1 MVLIGDKMKNI
12 ITYIV
17 IAICLISSIWIGI
30 NNNKEEKSNYSPS
43 KKELKLREL
52 NNINKKIDYFQDK
65 NLDRY
70 IAYKKKNKQLK
81 IKDVIKRVNIGLDKP
96 YYTATQK
103 TPYQN
108 KDYILVNKYIY
119 MDENY
124 IPNNLEDLE
133 PSYSRSG
140 MKLVKTAKT
149 ALEEMINAAKSEGYP
164 IRVMSSYR
172 SYHYQVSLYNKYV
185 ENDGKEAADTYSA
198 RPGYSEHQTGLCID
212 IDDGVINYTN
222 FENSKSFKW
231 MQENAYKYGFI
242 LRYPKDKTEITGY
255 TYESWHYR
263 YVGKE
268 IASYIKK
275 NNITFDEYYVMFI
288 ENKN

>member
-1 MVLIGDKMKNI
+1 MKNI
-12 ITYIV
+12 IIYVI
-17 IAICLISSIWIGI
+17 IAICLISGIWIGI
-30 NNNKEEKSNYSPS
+30 TNNKEEKKEKNQLTE
-43 KKELKLREL
+43 KLELKELK
-52 NNINKKIDYFQDK
+52 NMSKKIDYFQDK

-70 IAYKKKNKQLK
+70 ITYKKENQELK
-81 IKDVIKRVNIGLDKP
+81 IEDIIKRVNIGLDKP
-96 YYTATQK
+96 YYTDTKK

-119 MDENY
+119 MDDNY
-124 IPNNLEDLE
+124 IPDHLEDLDL
-133 PSYSRSG
+133 SYSRSG
-140 MKLVKTAKT
+140 MKLVNTAKI
-149 ALEEMINAAKSEGYP
+149 ALEKMVNAAKKDGYN

-172 SYHYQVSLYNKYV
+172 SYNYQVNLYNKYV
-185 ENDGKEAADTYSA
+185 ENDGKDAADTYSA

-222 FENSKSFKW
+222 FENSKSFNW
-231 MQENAYKYGFI
+231 MQENAHKYGFI

-263 YVGKE
+263 YVGEK

-275 NNITFDEYYVMFI
+275 HNITLDEYYVMFI
-288 ENKN
+288 E

>member
-1 MVLIGDKMKNI
+1 MVLLGDKMKNI
-12 ITYIV
+12 IIYVI
-17 IAICLISSIWIGI
+17 IAICLISGIWIGI
-30 NNNKEEKSNYSPS
+30 TNNKEEKKEKNQLTE
-43 KKELKLREL
+43 KLELKELK
-52 NNINKKIDYFQDK
+52 NMSKKIDYFQDK

-70 IAYKKKNKQLK
+70 ITYKKENQELK
-81 IKDVIKRVNIGLDKP
+81 IEDIIKRVNIGLDKP
-96 YYTATQK
+96 YYTDTKK

-119 MDENY
+119 MDDNY
-124 IPNNLEDLE
+124 IPDHLEDLDL
-133 PSYSRSG
+133 SYSRSG
-140 MKLVKTAKT
+140 MKLVNTAKI
-149 ALEEMINAAKSEGYP
+149 ALEKMVDAAKKDGYN

-172 SYHYQVSLYNKYV
+172 SYNYQVNLYNKYV
-185 ENDGKEAADTYSA
+185 ENDGKDAADTYSA

-222 FENSKSFKW
+222 FENSKSFNW
-231 MQENAYKYGFI
+231 MQENAHKYGFI

-263 YVGKE
+263 YVGEK

-275 NNITFDEYYVMFI
+275 HNITLDEYYVMFI
-288 ENKN
+288 E